1 MPSSIDVKNNKNN
14 NNNNKNNNYN
24 KIVKEPLSRV
34 EARRESVGRSVNE
47 KRNKIS
53 KSWLHNSYS
62 ANGSEREAQARK
74 NEIR

>member
-53 KSWLHNSYS
+53 KS
-62 ANGSEREAQARK
+62 
-74 NEIR
+74 